1 MLLGQKLVQG
11 IAAGIGLAS
20 ESISAHKAS
29 KQERKEAEGR
39 SSESSEVAA
48 EGRAQAETDN
58 EQRLAVEQL
67 EQEWRLD
74 EAQDE
79 MHRHNGAHT
88 HEQSW
93 DENENIQSDL
103 PSCTPPPPPQYSP
116 SIAPKL
122 PYPVILP
129 QRRPKNN
136 KRGFIRA
143 YAPVLA
149 DFGIDQELFLN
160 FLETSNK
167 ACQATPWLYAL
178 NLASIGTMWLPS
190 AIAFVVSTV
199 IQVGTEA
206 AIQVEGRRKTNAYFD
221 KINEEFF
228 RPRGLYCL
236 IMTWEPE
243 SDATFRKFDLNTAI
257 STAVEQGG
265 PGTLNKLKHKLKSS
279 HGKTHNELPLPE
291 SAPLVFPE
299 LDAIAASGSETQIKN
314 LKKREFIADYF
325 DRRGQAKFAM
335 ENPTSAL
342 NMAPKPTFTSRYADP
357 AHPASSGDILSL
369 VSGGHISRPE
379 IRPRAPRGRRGV
391 AGERFANNSA
401 ENIGLSDLPG
411 RGLVQAVLEVRQR
424 GRSGNG
430 PRRHN
435 RDQFTAHESQ
445 EMGTLAG
452 LNCETQPRGGSARGL
467 IGYQNSHGRGTM
479 RQGGLIGGA
488 KKLLKSNVL
497 YLMIVNM
504 PSEEEIAAARAM
516 FEQ

>member
-1 MLLGQKLVQG
+1 MILGQKVVKG

-29 KQERKEAEGR
+29 KQERKGAEER
-39 SSESSEVAA
+39 SSGLSEAAA
-48 EGRAQAETDN
+48 EGDAQAETDN
-58 EQRLAVEQL
+58 EQQLAVEQL

-79 MHRHNGAHT
+79 MHQHNDADT
-88 HEQSW
+88 HEQSCH
-93 DENENIQSDL
+93 DTENVYSDL
-103 PSCTPPPPPQYSP
+103 SSWTHPQPPGYSA
-116 SIAPKL
+116 SNAPRL

-149 DFGIDQELFLN
+149 DFGIDQETFLN

-178 NLASIGTMWLPS
+178 NLASVGTIWLPS

-206 AIQVEGRRKTNAYFD
+206 AIQVDGRRKTNAYFD

-257 STAVEQGG
+257 STAVDQGG
-265 PGTLNKLKHKLKSS
+265 PGTLNKLKHRLKSS
-279 HGKTHNELPLPE
+279 HGKTHNELPFPE
-291 SAPLVFPE
+291 FAPLVFPS
-299 LDAIAASGSETQIKN
+299 LDAVAASGSEAQIEN
-314 LKKREFIADYF
+314 LKKREFLADYF
-325 DRRGQAKFAM
+325 DRRGQAKFAV

-342 NMAPKPTFTSRYADP
+342 NIAPKPTFTSRYADP
-357 AHPASSGDILSL
+357 AHPASSGDLLSL
-369 VSGGHISRPE
+369 VSGGHTSRPE
-379 IRPRAPRGRRGV
+379 IRPRAPRGRRGI
-391 AGERFANNSA
+391 AGGRLANIPGG
-401 ENIGLSDLPG
+401 NIGLRELPG
-411 RGLVQAVLEVRQR
+411 RGIVPAVVAARQR
-424 GRSGNG
+424 GRVGNG
-430 PRRHN
+430 SGRHN
-435 RDQFTAHESQ
+435 ENHLTDGESWETGPLVDSLY
-445 EMGTLAG
+445 EMG
-452 LNCETQPRGGSARGL
+452 PRGESGRIL
-467 IGYQNSHGRGTM
+467 RGYQSGHSTGEM
-479 RQGGLIGGA
+479 RRGGLIGGA

-504 PSEEEIAAARAM
+504 PSEEEMTAARAM
-516 FEQ
+516 FDE

>member
-29 KQERKEAEGR
+29 KQERKEAEER
-39 SSESSEVAA
+39 SSGLSEVSA
-48 EGRAQAETDN
+48 EGETQAETDK

-74 EAQDE
+74 EAQDD
-79 MHRHNGAHT
+79 MHRQNDT
-88 HEQSW
+88 DTREQSCH
-93 DENENIQSDL
+93 ENESIQSDL
-103 PSCTPPPPPQYSP
+103 SSWVPPPPPGYSP
-116 SIAPKL
+116 SNAPKL

-143 YAPVLA
+143 YAPVLT
-149 DFGIDQELFLN
+149 DFGIDQETFLN

-206 AIQVEGRRKTNAYFD
+206 AIQVDGRRKTNAYFD

-243 SDATFRKFDLNTAI
+243 SDTTFRRFDLKTAI
-257 STAVEQGG
+257 STAVERGG

-279 HGKTHNELPLPE
+279 HGKTHNELPFPE
-291 SAPLVFPE
+291 SAPLVFPK
-299 LDAIAASGSETQIKN
+299 LDAVAASGSETQIKN
-314 LKKREFIADYF
+314 LTKREFLADYF

-357 AHPASSGDILSL
+357 AHPASSGDLLSL

-379 IRPRAPRGRRGV
+379 IRPRVPRGKRGT
-391 AGERFANNSA
+391 AGERFANHPG
-401 ENIGLSDLPG
+401 ENINLSNLPG
-411 RGLVQAVLEVRQR
+411 RGLVHAVVAARQR

-430 PRRHN
+430 FERN
-435 RDQFTAHESQ
+435 GFQFTDGESQ
-445 EMGTLAG
+445 EMGALPDSQYG
-452 LNCETQPRGGSARGL
+452 MQPHGGSARGL
-467 IGYQNSHGRGTM
+467 RGYQNGHGAGEM
-479 RQGGLIGGA
+479 RRGGLIGGA
-488 KKLLKSNVL
+488 MKVLKSNVL

-504 PSEEEIAAARAM
+504 PSEEEMAAARAM
-516 FEQ
+516 FEE